1 MEILREGTIPK
12 ALCEGAEQSTPGGED
27 EKQNQTSDSSEQD
40 MEDFLDQIRFVFE
53 GEILISWILFQCGI

>member
-27 EKQNQTSDSSEQD
+27 EKQNQTSDSPEQD
-40 MEDFLDQIRFVFE
+40 MEDGGFPSEIRPFLNQILVK
-53 GEILISWILFQCGI
+53 